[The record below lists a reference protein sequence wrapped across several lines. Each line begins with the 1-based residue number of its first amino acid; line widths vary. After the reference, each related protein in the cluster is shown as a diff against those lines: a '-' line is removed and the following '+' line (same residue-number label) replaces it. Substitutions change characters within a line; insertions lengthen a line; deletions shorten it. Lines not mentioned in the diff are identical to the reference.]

1 MHEKTFKLLWQM
13 DSTCKWSTADV
24 GPLKGQAKKVQG
36 ADEDTETIIAE
47 EGKNTAG
54 KPFILSVR

>member
-1 MHEKTFKLLWQM
+1 M

-54 KPFILSVR
+54 KLFILSVR

>member
-13 DSTCKWSTADV
+13 DSKLSTADV

-36 ADEDTETIIAE
+36 ADEDSETIIAE

-54 KPFILSVR
+54 NCSFFQ

>member
-1 MHEKTFKLLWQM
+1 MY
-13 DSTCKWSTADV
+13 SKWSTADV
-24 GPLKGQAKKVQG
+24 GPFKGQAKKVQG

-54 KPFILSVR
+54 KLFILSVR

>member
-13 DSTCKWSTADV
+13 HSKWSTADV
-24 GPLKGQAKKVQG
+24 GPFKGQAKKVQG
-36 ADEDTETIIAE
+36 TDEDTETIIAE

-54 KPFILSVR
+54 KLFILSVR